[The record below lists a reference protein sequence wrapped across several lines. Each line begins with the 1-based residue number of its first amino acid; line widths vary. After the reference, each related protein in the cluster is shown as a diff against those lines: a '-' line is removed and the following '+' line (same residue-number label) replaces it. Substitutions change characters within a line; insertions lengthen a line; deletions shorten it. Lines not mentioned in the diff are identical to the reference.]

1 MKGWIRRQIIPRS
14 ELARKD
20 DFVHLFKS
28 EEFTLRLLAILL
40 MGDAKAA
47 KVCLGRALQDC
58 IASSSV
64 SKDWIFPW
72 ARRSVIRCAI
82 QLAPVPR
89 GDLPF
94 GPDLSANR
102 DRLTTPL
109 DAPFDEIFGLPELD
123 RFVFVLCVLEHC
135 SVQDCALLLN
145 KPPRLISDA
154 LNRIGCRH
162 DLFKASTVTS
172 FQTGRPDFQEG
183 EI

>member
-28 EEFTLRLLAILL
+28 EELTLRLLAILL

-64 SKDWIFPW
+64 SRDWIFPW

-89 GDLPF
+89 SDPPF
-94 GPDLSANR
+94 GPELSANR
-102 DRLTTPL
+102 DWLTTRL

-123 RFVFVLCVLEHC
+123 RFVFVLCVLENC
-135 SVQDCALLLN
+135 SVQDCALLLS
-145 KPPRLISDA
+145 KPPRLISDV

-162 DLFKASTVTS
+162 DLFKGFNSDKLSNGTA
-172 FQTGRPDFQEG
+172 
-183 EI
+183 